1 MTRLGTRRLNRAS
14 RSLTVMAGILCD
26 PGPRLGAGQLGA
38 LEGAVGHVPLGE
50 DAVVAAVLDDLPER
64 VLEDRPELLVV
75 LADADAVGPR
85 VDLLADHLEV
95 AALAGDLGVVGGDR
109 EVGQGG
115 VGPAELDLEDDL
127 GAALQGA
134 GLDGAG
140 AAVGLL
146 GGDQLLVDGAGL
158 EGDGGAAEVGQGP
171 DPLGVA
177 PRDQDRG
184 AGPEVLEEADL
195 PGPFGG

>member
-26 PGPRLGAGQLGA
+26 PGPRLGA

-75 LADADAVGPR
+75 LADADAVGAR
-85 VDLLADHLEV
+85 VDLVADDLEV

-115 VGPAELDLEDDL
+115 VGPLEPDLEDDL
-127 GAALQGA
+127 GAALKGA
-134 GLDGAG
+134 GLDAPGP
-140 AAVGLL
+140 AAGLL
-146 GGDQLLVDGAGL
+146 GLDQLLVDGAR
-158 EGDGGAAEVGQGP
+158 P
-171 DPLGVA
+171 
-177 PRDQDRG
+177 
-184 AGPEVLEEADL
+184 AG
-195 PGPFGG
+195 